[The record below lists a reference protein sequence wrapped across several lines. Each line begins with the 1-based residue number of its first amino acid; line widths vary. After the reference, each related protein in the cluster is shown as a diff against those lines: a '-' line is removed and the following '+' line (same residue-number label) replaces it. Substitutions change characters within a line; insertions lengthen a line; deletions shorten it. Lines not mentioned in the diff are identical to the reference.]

1 MSKLTKS
8 LFILVLLTGC
18 STNRYLINDNGVED
32 KLLITVVKTL
42 SETKQIS
49 RKPLIVV
56 DLKPYRYDKELKTE
70 RLSLPVESIAEIELM
85 AKDPGIGM
93 YGTPAKGGV
102 ILITTKPFQKIEILR
117 PDTVYKILKSVSTP
131 IDFKRIYDTPK

>member
-8 LFILVLLTGC
+8 IFILALLTGC
-18 STNRYLINDNGVED
+18 STNRYLINDNGVVD
-32 KLLITVVKTL
+32 KFLINVLKTL

-70 RLSLPVESIAEIELM
+70 RLSIPVESIAEIDLM
-85 AKDPGIGM
+85 AKDPGIDM
-93 YGTPAKGGV
+93 YGKSAKGGV
-102 ILITTKPFQKIEILR
+102 ILITTKPFQKRETLR
-117 PDTVYKILKSVSTP
+117 PNSLYKILKSVSTP
-131 IDFKRIYDTPK
+131 IDFTRIYDKPK